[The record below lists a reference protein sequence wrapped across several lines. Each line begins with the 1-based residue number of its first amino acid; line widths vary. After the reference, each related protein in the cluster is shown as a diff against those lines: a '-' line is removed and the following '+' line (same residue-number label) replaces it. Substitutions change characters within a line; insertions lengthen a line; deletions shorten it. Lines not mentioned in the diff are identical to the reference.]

1 MATQSLLILPKG
13 LHVVNI
19 IAAIVVVVVVV
30 EAIVLAA
37 AAVVAKQLRDDIMR
51 RATIPERERR

>member
-19 IAAIVVVVVVV
+19 IAAIVVVVV
-30 EAIVLAA
+30 EAIVVAA

>member
-19 IAAIVVVVVVV
+19 IAAIVVVVVV
-30 EAIVLAA
+30 EAIVVAA